1 MAATLFTKSK
11 SGRRGPA
18 WVLAIPSFIWY
29 LAFFV
34 FPIGVIVWYSFGT
47 KDSSKLIPVDMGALS
62 LDNYREVFDELTFKV
77 FRSTL
82 EVSVAATLL
91 CLIIGFP
98 VAYFIAFKVN
108 ERWRALLLALVVIPS
123 FTSFL
128 IRTVAWKIPLAS
140 NGEFSKWLQEV
151 GWLDGP
157 IDLIGTR
164 AAVFLAIVYNYVGFM
179 ILPMYVALD
188 RIESGMR
195 EASKDL
201 GAGRVSTF
209 FSVTLPLAAPGVVAG
224 VLLTF
229 IPMCGDYVTSTI
241 LGKGKTLM
249 IGALVESQFKGA
261 QNWPMGSAMAVAMI
275 LMVLG
280 TLIAFA
286 FGLWLLRRGL
296 RLLRPALYA
305 YRRRPRGMAQAPNRL
320 QILKPAFAAWSVL
333 VLVFLFI
340 PILLVIRH
348 SFNGGASF
356 EIWSG
361 NYDTVYWGG
370 PRGRTPSGRPMVGL
384 FKFSPVG
391 TILLIFAIALVIGA
405 LLPRIVA
412 RVRGSKIPWL
422 SRWCLPAVAAIAFI
436 INGLRTAWYSDIFQ
450 QQGVGEGLRGSFL
463 AAFGATIIAVALGG
477 LSGVALARHPGTW
490 SKIFMGLIFLILVT
504 PEIMDAIALAGW
516 MQFLGGPFTSD
527 TGPVEFGMLRL
538 WVGQSLYASAVVTL
552 IVRARLAGLDES
564 LEEAAADLGATP
576 SRAFRQITL
585 PLISSALIAGGLL
598 SFTLCLDNTIIS
610 SLVSGA
616 SSTFPVALI
625 SASRSE
631 LAPFWGVGAVVL
643 FVMTLALLV
652 FVARVLRKSGDSSS
666 QIAATL
672 AGG

>member
-1 MAATLFTKSK
+1 ML
-11 SGRRGPA
+11 
-18 WVLAIPSFIWY
+18 
-29 LAFFV
+29 
-34 FPIGVIVWYSFGT
+34 PIAVIVGYSFGA
-47 KDSSKLIPVDMGALS
+47 KDSSKLVPVDMSKLS
-62 LDNYREVFDELTFKV
+62 LDNYRYVLDDLTYRVFK
-77 FRSTL
+77 STL
-82 EVSVAATLL
+82 EVSLLATLL
-91 CLIIGFP
+91 CLVIGFP
-98 VAYFIAFKVN
+98 VAYFIAFKVS
-108 ERWRALLLALVVIPS
+108 EKWRALLLALVIVPS

-140 NGEFSKWLQEV
+140 NGELSKWLQDIGV
-151 GWLDGP
+151 LNGP

-164 AAVFLAIVYNYVGFM
+164 VAVFLAIVYNYVGFM
-179 ILPMYVALD
+179 VLPLFVALD
-188 RIESGMR
+188 RIEHGLR

-209 FSVTLPLAAPGVVAG
+209 FSVTLPLAGPGVVAG

-249 IGALVESQFKGA
+249 IGALVESQFKGS
-261 QNWPMGSAMAVAMI
+261 QNWPTGSAMAVAMI
-275 LMVLG
+275 LLVLA
-280 TLIAFA
+280 TLGVFA
-286 FGLWLLRRGL
+286 LLFWILKRAA

-305 YRRRPRGMAQAPNRL
+305 YRRRPPRAPRAEGRV
-320 QILKPAFAAWSVL
+320 QILKPAFAVWSVL

-361 NYDTVYWGG
+361 HYDTVYWGG

-384 FKFSPVG
+384 FEFSPVG
-391 TILLIFAIALVIGA
+391 TILLIFAVAFVVGVLAPRIAALV
-405 LLPRIVA
+405 
-412 RVRGSKIPWL
+412 RGEKVPWL
-422 SRWCLPAVAAIAFI
+422 SRWALLGAVTIAVI

-450 QQGVGEGLRGSFL
+450 QQGAGEGLRGSFL
-463 AAFGATIIAVALGG
+463 AAFGGTIIAVSLGG
-477 LSGVALARHPGTW
+477 LSGVALARHPGKW

-504 PEIMDAIALAGW
+504 PEIMDAIALSGW
-516 MQFLGGPFTSD
+516 MQMLGGPFTSD
-527 TGPVEFGMLRL
+527 TGPIAFGMLRL

-552 IVRARLAGLDES
+552 IVRARLAGLDQS
-564 LEEAAADLGATP
+564 LEEAAGDLGATP

-610 SLVSGA
+610 SLINGKSG
-616 SSTFPVALI
+616 TFPTALI
-625 SASRSE
+625 SAAKSE

-643 FVMTLALLV
+643 FGMTLALLV
-652 FVARVLRKSGDSSS
+652 FVARVMRKSGDSSG

>member
-1 MAATLFTKSK
+1 M
-11 SGRRGPA
+11 
-18 WVLAIPSFIWY
+18 
-29 LAFFV
+29 
-34 FPIGVIVWYSFGT
+34 PIAVIVAYSFGA
-47 KDSSKLIPVDMGALS
+47 KDSSQLIPVDLNALS
-62 LDNYREVFDELTFKV
+62 LDNYRNVFDELTFRV

-82 EVSVAATLL
+82 EVSIAATSL
-91 CLIIGFP
+91 CLLVGFP
-98 VAYFIAFKVN
+98 VAYFIAFKVSD
-108 ERWRALLLALVVIPS
+108 RWKALLLALVIVPS

-128 IRTVAWKIPLAS
+128 IRTVAWKIPLAP
-140 NGEFSKWLQEV
+140 NGEFSKWLQDI

-179 ILPMYVALD
+179 VLPMFVALD
-188 RIESGMR
+188 RIEHGMR

-241 LGKGKTLM
+241 LGKGKILM

-275 LMVLG
+275 LMVLA
-280 TLIAFA
+280 TLVVFA
-286 FGLWLLRRGL
+286 LLFWIFRHAL

-305 YRRRPRGMAQAPNRL
+305 YRRRPRGAPRATRGL
-320 QILKPAFAAWSVL
+320 PVLKPAFAVWAVL

-391 TILLIFAIALVIGA
+391 TILLIFAIALVVGA

-412 RVRGSKIPWL
+412 RVRGASVHWL
-422 SRWCLPAVAAIAFI
+422 SRWCLPSAAALAFI

-450 QQGVGEGLRGSFL
+450 QQGVGDGLRGSFL
-463 AAFGATIIAVALGG
+463 AAFGGTIIAVALGG
-477 LSGVALARHPGTW
+477 LSGVALARHPGKW
-490 SKIFMGLIFLILVT
+490 SKVFMGLIFLILVT

-516 MQFLGGPFTSD
+516 MQAVGGPFTSD
-527 TGPVEFGMLRL
+527 TGPVAFGMLRL

-552 IVRARLAGLDES
+552 IVRARLAGLDEE

-610 SLVSGA
+610 SLISGA

-652 FVARVLRKSGDSSS
+652 FVARVMRKSGDSSS